1 MKTCQRS
8 GCTAEYSDDANS
20 ETSCRHHPGQP
31 IFHEGLKGWTCCKK
45 RVTDFGDFLS
55 LPGCTWSCHSNEK
68 RVVVPMETAPRA
80 AAAAPGPTAT
90 SASGVERYGHAKSSA
105 AMSQSHSPSSDAD
118 AASQVVAAVAD
129 ERDPLDE
136 PDAADAV
143 IRVGAPCLH
152 RGCAATYV
160 DESSRS
166 AECMYHPG
174 RPVFHDMS
182 KGWSCC
188 RRKVLEFDEFLKI
201 SGCTT
206 GLHKFVA
213 PPPAA
218 NQTVEYRYDFFQTV
232 PKVTLSVYCK
242 AADKSATTVEF
253 ERDRVRWHIVGPGG
267 EVCDKLL
274 LLTERIKPAECS
286 FAVLSTKVEL
296 RLTKEEGVQWTV
308 LERTSA

>member
-1 MKTCQRS
+1 MTEEKTCQRS
-8 GCTAEYSDDANS
+8 GCTAVYRESENG

-45 RVTDFGDFLS
+45 RVTDFGDFLA
-55 LPGCTWSCHSNEK
+55 LPGCTWSAHSDEK
-68 RVVVPMETAPRA
+68 RVVVPMETAPKPS
-80 AAAAPGPTAT
+80 APLGGPAST
-90 SASGVERYGHAKSSA
+90 SAAGVEKYGHAVSA
-105 AMSQSHSPSSDAD
+105 ATVERVTRDETN
-118 AASQVVAAVAD
+118 VAAPPE

-136 PDAADAV
+136 PDPLDAA
-143 IRVGAPCLH
+143 IGVGAPCLH
-152 RGCAATYV
+152 RGCTAAFV
-160 DESSRS
+160 DESSRR

-188 RRKVLEFDEFLKI
+188 KRKVLEFDEFLKI

-213 PPPAA
+213 PPGPK
-218 NQTVEYRYDFFQTV
+218 TVEYRYDFFQTV

-242 AADKSATTVEF
+242 AADKAATTVEF
-253 ERDRVRWHIVGPGG
+253 ERDRVRWHIVGPAG
-267 EVCDKLL
+267 EVCDKTLL
-274 LLTERIKPAECS
+274 LAERIKPAECS

-296 RLTKEEGVQWTV
+296 RITKEEGVQWTV
-308 LERTSA
+308 LERAA